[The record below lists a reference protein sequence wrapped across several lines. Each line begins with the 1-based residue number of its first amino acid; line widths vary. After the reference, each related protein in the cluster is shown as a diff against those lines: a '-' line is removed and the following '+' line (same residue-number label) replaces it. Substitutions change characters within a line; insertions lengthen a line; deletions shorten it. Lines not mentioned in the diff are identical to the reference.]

1 AENVA
6 LKGTAMQSSKRDQL
20 GVPEHAINGNKN
32 SDFGYLSC
40 THTEHEMGPWWRVDL
55 QQPYRISAVVIT
67 NRGDCCWERLRGAEI
82 YIGNSLEKNG
92 TLNPRCA
99 SISKIERGSTE
110 TICCKGMTGRYVTI
124 AIPNRKEYLTLCEVE
139 VYGVP
144 VTNDDGLGT
153 TLPPLCS
160 CSMQAN
166 VALKGLA
173 TQSSLGDW
181 RGVPEHAI
189 DGNKNSVYGSL
200 SCTHTRFEMGPWW
213 RVDLQ
218 QPYRISAVVI
228 TNRGDCCW
236 ERLRGAELYIGN
248 SLEKNGTLNPRCAS
262 ISIVERGSTDS
273 FCCNGMVGRYVT
285 IAIPTRVEYLTL
297 CEVEVYGIPDFFTIK
312 TIQQNPK
319 YALSDFLLTKFGL
332 GGLLARTY
340 LHSRLR
346 AFVASVSQN
355 NVALKG
361 TATQSSKRDQL
372 GVPEHAI
379 DGNKNSDFGYL
390 SCTHTEHEM
399 GPWWR
404 VDLQQPYRI
413 SAVVITNRGD
423 CCWERLRGAEI
434 YIGNSLEKNG
444 TLNPRCASISSVA
457 KGSTDSYCCNQ
468 LVGRYV
474 TVAIPTREEYLTLC
488 EVEVYGGLVG
498 SACLRKPLSKP
509 PPSKKIPF
517 QIKLGKNVVVVWHS
531 DAWTNVALKGT
542 AVQSSLCDQGVP
554 EHAIDGN
561 RNSVY
566 GSLSCTHT
574 QYEMNPWWRVD
585 LQQSHRISV
594 VLITNRGDCCWERL
608 KGAEI
613 HIGNSLEKNGTL
625 NHRCASVSEVE
636 RGSTEAFCCG
646 ELEGRYVTITIPGR
660 EEYMTLCEVEVY
672 GVPKNLLNP
681 LRRGDFKGKV
691 ANHGLTQNVALK
703 GTATQSSKRDQ
714 LGVPERAI
722 DGNKNSD
729 FGYLSCTHTEHEM
742 CPWWRVDL
750 QQPYRIS
757 VVVITNRG
765 DCCWECLRGA
775 EIYIGNSLEMNGFHN
790 PRCASI
796 SKVERGST
804 VTICCKGMVG
814 RYVTIAIPN
823 RKEYLTL
830 CEVEVYGVPV

>member
-1 AENVA
+1 AQNVA
-6 LKGTAMQSSKRDQL
+6 LKGTALQSSKRDQL
-20 GVPEHAINGNKN
+20 GVPEHAIDGNKN

-40 THTEHEMGPWWRVDL
+40 THTAYEMGPWWRVDL

-99 SISKIERGSTE
+99 SISTVERGSTDSFCCNGMVGRYVTIAIPTRVEYLTLCEVEVYGIPDTIMEGLSISSPPTSPQKTAQMLNRGSWQQSIHERDQLGVPEHAIDGNKNSDFGYLSCTHTAHEKNPWWRVDLKQPYRISAVVITNRGDCCWERLRGAEIYIGNSLEENGTLNPRCASISTVERGSTDSFCCNGMVGRYVTIAIPTREEYLTLCEVEIYGVPDVNQNDRYSGCHVLDKGDAHHLRKLYFNLLGTKWEDVQYQYDASTEAGTTSTENVALKGTAMQSSKRDQLGVPEHAIDGNKNSDFGYLSCTHTEHEMGPWWRVDLQQPYRISAVVISNRGDCCWERLRGAEIYVGNSLEKNGTINPRCASISKVERGSTE

-144 VTNDDGLGT
+144 VVNRCKGNQNACTRQAVSESIQNDLSFSST
-153 TLPPLCS
+153 
-160 CSMQAN
+160 QAN

-200 SCTHTRFEMGPWW
+200 SCIHTRFEMGPWW

-218 QPYRISAVVI
+218 QPYRIFAVAI

-236 ERLRGAELYIGN
+236 ERLRGAELHIGN

-297 CEVEVYGIPDFFTIK
+297 CEVEVYGIPD
-312 TIQQNPK
+312 
-319 YALSDFLLTKFGL
+319 
-332 GGLLARTY
+332 
-340 LHSRLR
+340 
-346 AFVASVSQN
+346 
-355 NVALKG
+355 
-361 TATQSSKRDQL
+361 
-372 GVPEHAI
+372 
-379 DGNKNSDFGYL
+379 
-390 SCTHTEHEM
+390 TET
-399 GPWWR
+399 P
-404 VDLQQPYRI
+404 P
-413 SAVVITNRGD
+413 
-423 CCWERLRGAEI
+423 
-434 YIGNSLEKNG
+434 LEKN
-444 TLNPRCASISSVA
+444 PFS
-457 KGSTDSYCCNQ
+457 NQ
-468 LVGRYV
+468 
-474 TVAIPTREEYLTLC
+474 TREES
-488 EVEVYGGLVG
+488 G
-498 SACLRKPLSKP
+498 
-509 PPSKKIPF
+509 
-517 QIKLGKNVVVVWHS
+517 
-531 DAWTNVALKGT
+531 TNVALKGT

-585 LQQSHRISV
+585 LQQPHKISV

-625 NHRCASVSEVE
+625 THRCASVSEVE

-660 EEYMTLCEVEVY
+660 EEY
-672 GVPKNLLNP
+672 
-681 LRRGDFKGKV
+681 
-691 ANHGLTQNVALK
+691 
-703 GTATQSSKRDQ
+703 
-714 LGVPERAI
+714 
-722 DGNKNSD
+722 
-729 FGYLSCTHTEHEM
+729 
-742 CPWWRVDL
+742 
-750 QQPYRIS
+750 
-757 VVVITNRG
+757 
-765 DCCWECLRGA
+765 
-775 EIYIGNSLEMNGFHN
+775 
-790 PRCASI
+790 
-796 SKVERGST
+796 
-804 VTICCKGMVG
+804 
-814 RYVTIAIPN
+814 
-823 RKEYLTL
+823 LTL
-830 CEVEVYGVPV
+830 CEVEVYGVP

>member
-1 AENVA
+1 MV
-6 LKGTAMQSSKRDQL
+6 
-20 GVPEHAINGNKN
+20 
-32 SDFGYLSC
+32 
-40 THTEHEMGPWWRVDL
+40 
-55 QQPYRISAVVIT
+55 
-67 NRGDCCWERLRGAEI
+67 GA
-82 YIGNSLEKNG
+82 
-92 TLNPRCA
+92 
-99 SISKIERGSTE
+99 
-110 TICCKGMTGRYVTI
+110 
-124 AIPNRKEYLTLCEVE
+124 
-139 VYGVP
+139 
-144 VTNDDGLGT
+144 
-153 TLPPLCS
+153 S
-160 CSMQAN
+160 CSSVSGMQAN

-248 SLEKNGTLNPRCAS
+248 SLEKNGTLNPRYGYKLNLIAD
-262 ISIVERGSTDS
+262 ISRTIGSTDS

-297 CEVEVYGIPDFFTIK
+297 CEVEVYGIPDVN
-312 TIQQNPK
+312 QCPGNQN
-319 YALSDFLLTKFGL
+319 
-332 GGLLARTY
+332 
-340 LHSRLR
+340 
-346 AFVASVSQN
+346 VSQN

-498 SACLRKPLSKP
+498 SACLRKPL
-509 PPSKKIPF
+509 
-517 QIKLGKNVVVVWHS
+517 N
-531 DAWTNVALKGT
+531 
-542 AVQSSLCDQGVP
+542 
-554 EHAIDGN
+554 
-561 RNSVY
+561 
-566 GSLSCTHT
+566 
-574 QYEMNPWWRVD
+574 
-585 LQQSHRISV
+585 
-594 VLITNRGDCCWERL
+594 
-608 KGAEI
+608 
-613 HIGNSLEKNGTL
+613 
-625 NHRCASVSEVE
+625 
-636 RGSTEAFCCG
+636 
-646 ELEGRYVTITIPGR
+646 
-660 EEYMTLCEVEVY
+660 
-672 GVPKNLLNP
+672 
-681 LRRGDFKGKV
+681 
-691 ANHGLTQNVALK
+691 
-703 GTATQSSKRDQ
+703 
-714 LGVPERAI
+714 
-722 DGNKNSD
+722 
-729 FGYLSCTHTEHEM
+729 
-742 CPWWRVDL
+742 
-750 QQPYRIS
+750 
-757 VVVITNRG
+757 
-765 DCCWECLRGA
+765 
-775 EIYIGNSLEMNGFHN
+775 
-790 PRCASI
+790 
-796 SKVERGST
+796 
-804 VTICCKGMVG
+804 
-814 RYVTIAIPN
+814 
-823 RKEYLTL
+823 
-830 CEVEVYGVPV
+830 